1 MTAEIIN
8 HRNFWKDIGLY
19 AIFLSIPNVF
29 GGGIASVFISQNN
42 VASVF
47 VSKDQPFCILIM
59 K

>member
-1 MTAEIIN
+1 MLFFC
-8 HRNFWKDIGLY
+8 RFRMYL
-19 AIFLSIPNVF
+19 